1 MIKKFN
7 FALIGFATM
16 MTGLLA
22 QGPEQGKPDE
32 AFVLKNLNAL
42 WKKKSTAVMDPQV
55 SRACRSDRP
64 VTAVSIVTI
73 NDHACYDGSAMK
85 MIDGVYWV
93 RYMLECSSLGSEEKT
108 KFASQVYMTNKAMA
122 NSASRLGC
130 SQ

>member
-1 MIKKFN
+1 MIKGTKYT
-7 FALIGFATM
+7 LIGFAAI
-16 MTGLLA
+16 MTAIFA

-32 AFVLKNLNAL
+32 ASVLKNLNIL

-64 VTAVSIVTI
+64 ITAVSIVTI
-73 NDHACYDGSAMK
+73 NDHACYDSSAMK

-93 RYMLECSSLGSEEKT
+93 RYMLECGSLGSEEKT
-108 KFASQVYMTNKAMA
+108 KFASQVYMTNKAIA